1 MYRYSVR
8 DTTEWV
14 IRVSEVNND
23 PEIIAADAQ
32 EVLDWI
38 AEGNTIQSFA
48 DGQAFDALR
57 RQRNY
62 YLRQTDWWASSDR
75 TMTSEQIAY
84 RQALRDLPANTE
96 DPLNPT
102 WPIRPS

>member
-14 IRVSEVNND
+14 VRVSEINND

-48 DGQAFDALR
+48 DGKAFDA
-57 RQRNY
+57 
-62 YLRQTDWWASSDR
+62 
-75 TMTSEQIAY
+75 
-84 RQALRDLPANTE
+84 
-96 DPLNPT
+96 
-102 WPIRPS
+102 